1 MIKGMKDVKQV
12 MIYIGLNDSDSHV
25 QKFETEK
32 YISIL
37 KKVCKSYRVA
47 FSMNVIDGGYFHD
60 DGTYVEEKTLV
71 LTLLDVEADLI
82 EEIAKDL
89 CAFFNQESV
98 MVTFSNAKVHF
109 IRESIR
115 K

>member
-1 MIKGMKDVKQV
+1 MKDAKQA
-12 MIYIGLNDSDSHV
+12 MIYVGLNDSISHE
-25 QKFETEK
+25 QRFETEK

-37 KKVCKSYRVA
+37 KNICKSYRVA
-47 FSMNVIDGGYFHD
+47 FSMNTIDGGYFHD

-71 LTLLDVEADLI
+71 LMLIDVEDAFV

-98 MVTFSNAKVHF
+98 MVCLSNALVHF
-109 IRESIR
+109 VRESISQ
-115 K
+115 